1 MEKTMRVG
9 VIGLGRAGWQ
19 HAQIYHKLPLI
30 ELVAVCDKNP
40 DVLKRFSQTYP
51 VKKIYTDFKQL
62 LEDPEIDAVSIVM
75 PDTLHL
81 EATEFA
87 LKNNKHILLEKPI
100 ASDLADA
107 KKILHMAQKSSK
119 TFMIAHI
126 VRYMPQY
133 ALAHTAIARGDIGE
147 ISFIST
153 RRNST
158 ISGASAYS
166 SHNTDTQIH
175 LMIHDID
182 YVNWIVK
189 SKPVKVFAKARTIL
203 LQKYNIRDV
212 ILAMIEYENGIIVN
226 MEACWSLPS
235 NSPIELDDRM
245 EIVGSDGVIYID
257 GICNGLKMVLKDKI
271 IQPDTVAWPQI
282 NDYCGGAIF
291 EEITAF
297 INHILKND
305 KPLVGATEGYN
316 ALLVAEAIDR
326 SIHEGIEILL

>member
-1 MEKTMRVG
+1 MKKTIRVG

-30 ELVAVCDKNP
+30 ELVAICDK
-40 DVLKRFSQTYP
+40 DSSVLERFTEAFP
-51 VKKIYTDFKQL
+51 VKKKYTDFRQL

-81 EATEFA
+81 ETTELA
-87 LKNNKHILLEKPI
+87 LKNKKHILLEKPI
-100 ASDLADA
+100 AADLIDA
-107 KKILHMAQKSSK
+107 KKILLAAQKSTSI
-119 TFMIAHI
+119 FMIAHI

-133 ALAHTAIARGDIGE
+133 ALAHASIVNGDIGD

-158 ISGASAYS
+158 LSGASAYS
-166 SHNTDTQIH
+166 SHNTDTHIH

-189 SKPVKVFAKARTIL
+189 SKPVKVFAKARKIL
-203 LQKYNIRDV
+203 LKKYNIRDV
-212 ILAMIEYENGIIVN
+212 ILAIIEYENGIIVN
-226 MEACWSLPS
+226 MEACWSLPI

-245 EIVGSDGVIYID
+245 EIVGTEGVIYID
-257 GICNGLKMVLKDKI
+257 GICNGLKMVMKDKI
-271 IQPDTVAWPQI
+271 VQPDTVAWPQI
-282 NDYCGGAIF
+282 NEYCGGAIF

-305 KPLVGATEGYN
+305 KPLVGAAEGFD
-316 ALLVAEAIDR
+316 ALLVADAIDR
-326 SIHEGIEILL
+326 SIREGLEIVL